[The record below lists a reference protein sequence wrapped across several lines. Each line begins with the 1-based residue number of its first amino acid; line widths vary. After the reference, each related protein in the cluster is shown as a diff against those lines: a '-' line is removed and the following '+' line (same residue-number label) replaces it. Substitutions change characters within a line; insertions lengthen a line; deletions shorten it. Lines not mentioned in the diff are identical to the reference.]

1 MLSTFRLNTGEL
13 TPNFV
18 LALQQSYPNKDV
30 EILVREAPVSS
41 SSVSNQA
48 DETDYLLAS
57 PANREH
63 LLKVVAD
70 IERGEQLV
78 SVPFENLL
86 V

>member
-1 MLSTFRLNTGEL
+1 MVSTFRLNTGEL

-18 LALQQSYPNKDV
+18 LALQQGYPNKDI

-41 SSVSNQA
+41 PSNEA

-78 SVPFENLL
+78 SVPFEDMF
-86 V
+86 